1 MAYGAHDTHT
11 GSGPNGAA
19 GAPPSG
25 DRDRTDA
32 VHPLREP
39 LAVYLNDHLLGATAG
54 GELARRVAK
63 QHARSPAGGTLVRVA
78 DEIAEDRG
86 ALLRVMLR
94 LGVPPRRYRMAAGWL
109 LEKAGR
115 VKSNGFLLR
124 RAPLSSVL
132 ELEALRLGVEGKR
145 LMWQALRGLD
155 GPRSSLLDDAELA
168 RLLNRAH
175 EQAEA
180 LEDLQRTAA
189 AGVLDA

>member
-1 MAYGAHDTHT
+1 M
-11 GSGPNGAA
+11 
-19 GAPPSG
+19 
-25 DRDRTDA
+25 
-32 VHPLREP
+32 HPLREP

-145 LMWQALRGLD
+145 LMWQALRGLE

-175 EQAEA
+175 QQAEA

-189 AGVLDA
+189 ADVLDA